1 MYIYIYI
8 CIYHKHT
15 CVLLI
20 HMQVGLYAQGLLGAC
35 VYVFIYISV
44 YANHPYCLT
53 NLSPQGWGPCVC
65 LLTTE
70 CCIPV
75 ILRQGDL
82 WLLIVFDPDAL
93 IEARWL
99 ADIGLTWAE

>member
-1 MYIYIYI
+1 
-8 CIYHKHT
+8 
-15 CVLLI
+15 
-20 HMQVGLYAQGLLGAC
+20 MQVGLYAQGLLGAC

-53 NLSPQGWGPCVC
+53 NLSPQDGGPCVFP
-65 LLTTE
+65 LTTE
-70 CCIPV
+70 GFIPV
-75 ILRQGDL
+75 PLREGNIG
-82 WLLIVFDPDAL
+82 LLIVLDAL

>member
-1 MYIYIYI
+1 MYIYI

-53 NLSPQGWGPCVC
+53 NLSPQDRGPCIV
-65 LLTTE
+65 LATE
-70 CCIPV
+70 GFIPV
-75 ILRQGDL
+75 PFRAGNVG
-82 WLLIVFDPDAL
+82 LLIRIAL
-93 IEARWL
+93 IEGNWL
-99 ADIGLTWAE
+99 ADIGPAWAE

>member
-1 MYIYIYI
+1 MYIYI

-53 NLSPQGWGPCVC
+53 NLSPQDGGPCLV
-65 LLTTE
+65 LTTE
-70 CCIPV
+70 GFIPV
-75 ILRQGDL
+75 PLREGNIG
-82 WLLIVFDPDAL
+82 LLIVLDAL

-99 ADIGLTWAE
+99 ADIGSAWAE